1 MITGLVPSSK
11 WTEQPSNGPPLEQAL
26 SGLPPLLRLMR
37 PRQWYKNL
45 VVFIPLLFSGNASN
59 TGLWVPILAC
69 FAAFCALSSSV
80 YAANDVVD
88 ADRDRLHPRKKSRPV
103 ASGAVSPAAGLALAV
118 VLGGGALALL
128 WWIGPLA
135 LVLGTAYVLLQTLYN
150 GLLKRLVLWDALAI
164 AVGFV
169 VRALAG
175 SAAID
180 VPSTEWLIVCT
191 FLFALYLAFAKRRH
205 ELLLAQDDPKAL
217 ESRPILG
224 AYTVPFIEQSMQTSA
239 TLLLMAY
246 SLYTFFGTDAWM
258 MFTIPFAIYG
268 VFRYS
273 WLVHRRDLGDEAEMV
288 FRDRATVVNAGLWL
302 LVILVVKA
310 GWPQDAY
317 EWLHALG

>member
-1 MITGLVPSSK
+1 MH
-11 WTEQPSNGPPLEQAL
+11 PPLAAH
-26 SGLPPLLRLMR
+26 LPPIVLLLR

-59 TGLWVPILAC
+59 TALWPPILLC
-69 FAAFCALSSSV
+69 FAAFCALSGAV

-88 ADRDRLHPRKKSRPV
+88 ADRDRMHPRKKDRPI
-103 ASGAVSPAAGLALAV
+103 ASGKVSPATGIVLALVLAV
-118 VLGGGALALL
+118 AALAAL
-128 WWIGPLA
+128 WWLGPLSI
-135 LVLGTAYVLLQTLYN
+135 VLGTAYLLLQVLYN
-150 GLLKRLVLWDALAI
+150 GLLKHLVLWDAI
-164 AVGFV
+164 AVAIGFV

-180 VPSTEWLIVCT
+180 VPSTEWLVVCT
-191 FLFALYLAFAKRRH
+191 FLFALYLALAKRRH
-205 ELLLAQDDPKAL
+205 EVLLTQEDPKTL

-224 AYTVPFIEQSMQTSA
+224 AYSVRFVEEAMQMSA

-288 FRDRATVVNAGLWL
+288 FKDRATVANAILWL
-302 LVILVVKA
+302 ATIVAVKA
-310 GWPQDAY
+310 GWPQAGY
-317 EWLHALG
+317 EWLQALG

>member
-1 MITGLVPSSK
+1 M
-11 WTEQPSNGPPLEQAL
+11 
-26 SGLPPLLRLMR
+26 SGLPPLLSLMR

-45 VVFIPLLFSGNASN
+45 VVFIPLLFSGNASS
-59 TGLWVPILAC
+59 TALWAPILVC

-88 ADRDRLHPRKKSRPV
+88 ADRDRLHPRKKERPI
-103 ASGAVSPAAGLALAV
+103 ASGKVSPATGGALSLLLALA
-118 VLGGGALALL
+118 ALAAL
-128 WWIGPLA
+128 WWLGPLA
-135 LVLGTAYVLLQTLYN
+135 LVLGTAYLLLQVLYN

-205 ELLLAQDDPKAL
+205 ELLLAQDDPRAL

-246 SLYTFFGTDAWM
+246 SLYTFFGTDSWM

-268 VFRYS
+268 VFRFS

-288 FRDRATVVNAGLWL
+288 FRDRATLANAILWL
-302 LVILVVKA
+302 ATIVAVKA
-310 GWPQDAY
+310 GWPQAAY